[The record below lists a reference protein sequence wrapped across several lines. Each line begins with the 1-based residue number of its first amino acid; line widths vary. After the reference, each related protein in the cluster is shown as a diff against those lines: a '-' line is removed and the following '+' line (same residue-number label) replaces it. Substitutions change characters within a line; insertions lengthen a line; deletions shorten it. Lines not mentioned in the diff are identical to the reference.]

1 MGFLRRVSVF
11 IFFTSHCFYCAYGQQ
26 KETVLTKKIP
36 PAQLKADAELLRNI
50 VFAMHPVI
58 GIYQPKSYYTHL
70 FSAYLASLTDSLTE
84 KDFRIKTKLVADE
97 LHCGHTEVIYSKSYY
112 KAMGKQK
119 LNYSPYI
126 FIPVQNKVYVLANLN
141 KKQDTT
147 LKRGMEITTI
157 NGITIDSM
165 LRYCKRF
172 ISTDGFNQTS
182 KSHYL
187 QLSFNTYYMA
197 LFGRPDTFR
206 VEYKDGASLKNLS
219 YAAFR
224 PKTIPP
230 IPLGLKD
237 DSLFTKY
244 KRASMRYR
252 YLDKDS
258 KTLLLK
264 IDKFSRKRTDK
275 AYRKI
280 FRKLRE
286 NKSENLVVDLRNNG
300 GGSLENSYNLLSYLM
315 DTVKTQTLRTSIK
328 NYPYRKYTQGNIFL
342 KLTRLGLSIIGK
354 KVKQNDTDNFVYTI
368 KPRRKNHFNKKIIV
382 LINGG
387 SFSAS
392 CIVAAYLKK
401 SNRAIFIGEETGGA
415 IEGCNAG
422 ITPYYTLPNTKIKI
436 RMPAFRVVHDVAPTP
451 TGHGILPDYKIE
463 YSIKDILAK
472 KDLELAKAKELL
484 EIN

>member
-1 MGFLRRVSVF
+1 MSFLRQVSFF
-11 IFFTSHCFYCAYGQQ
+11 IFFASHCFHCTYGQK
-26 KETVLTKKIP
+26 KETVLAKKIP
-36 PAQLKADAELLRNI
+36 PAQLKTDAELFKNI

-58 GIYQPKSYYTHL
+58 GIYQSKNYYTNL
-70 FSAYLASLTDSLTE
+70 FNAYLASLNDSLTE
-84 KDFRIKTKLVADE
+84 KDFRIKTKLIADE
-97 LHCGHTEVIYSKSYY
+97 LHCGHTEIIYSKSYY
-112 KAMGKQK
+112 KAMSKQK
-119 LNYSPYI
+119 LNYSPYV
-126 FIPVQNKVYVLANLN
+126 FIPVQNKVYVIANLN

-147 LKRGMEITTI
+147 LKRGMEITKI
-157 NGITIDSM
+157 NGIAIDSI
-165 LRYCKRF
+165 LRYCRRF
-172 ISTDGFNQTS
+172 VSTDGFNQTS

-197 LFGRPDTFR
+197 LFGRPDTFS
-206 VEYKDGASLKNLS
+206 VEYKDGTNLKNLS
-219 YAAFR
+219 YPAFR

-230 IPLGLKD
+230 IPIGVKD
-237 DSLFTKY
+237 DSLYTKY

-252 YLDKDS
+252 YIDADN

-264 IDKFSRKRTDK
+264 LDKFSRRRTDK
-275 AYRKI
+275 AYRRI
-280 FRKLRE
+280 FRKLRK
-286 NKSENLVVDLRNNG
+286 NNSENLVLDLRNNG

-328 NYPYRKYTQGNIFL
+328 NYPYRKYTHGNIFL

-354 KVKQNDTDNFVYTI
+354 KVRQNDTDNFVYTI
-368 KPRRKNHFNKKIIV
+368 KPRKKNHFNKKVFV

-415 IEGCNAG
+415 LEGCNAG

-436 RMPAFRVVHDVAPTP
+436 RMPAFRVVHDVAPIV

-463 YSIKDILAK
+463 YSIKDVLAK

-484 EIN
+484 RIN